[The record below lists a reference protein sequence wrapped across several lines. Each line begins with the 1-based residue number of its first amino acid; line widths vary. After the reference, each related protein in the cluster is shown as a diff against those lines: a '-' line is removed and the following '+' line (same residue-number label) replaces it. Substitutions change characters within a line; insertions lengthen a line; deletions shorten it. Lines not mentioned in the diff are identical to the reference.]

1 MSVGLRMMA
10 THLPGRATLADL
22 PELAELG
29 AAERAACLAL
39 GIERVAVGPGLS
51 AVDLAAR
58 AGRQVLA
65 AAGLGPERLDGLV
78 LIESRA
84 PETFSTSEA
93 TRLQRLLG
101 ADRAWA
107 FSVGGLGCAS
117 VVPALLAAAGRL
129 ATDPSAAHILV
140 AHGSKPVTVRRY
152 RHPVTIN
159 GDSGQAVLVCR
170 DGPLRVRDILLETS
184 GAYWDLFHVDY
195 RGRAPEQWRE
205 ECTDIPTYA
214 FRLAVESRKRIAALT
229 RRLLE
234 RNGLDRDAVSCY
246 VGQNLSTAAHR
257 IVAESLDVKL
267 SGACADNL
275 RDNGHLGPNDAL
287 FNLATAVD
295 RGELPEGGLAV
306 VLNMS
311 PAAAWSAMLV
321 EHGAREG
328 GAVCL

>member
-1 MSVGLRMMA
+1 MTIALHTTA
-10 THLPGRATLADL
+10 THLPGRTALAGL
-22 PELAELG
+22 PELAALSDP
-29 AAERAACLAL
+29 ERAACLAL
-39 GIERVAVGPGLS
+39 GIERVAVGDGLS

-58 AGRQVLA
+58 AGQQALA
-65 AAGLGPERLDGLV
+65 TAGLAPDRLDGLIM
-78 LIESRA
+78 IEPRA
-84 PETFSTSEA
+84 PEAFATSET
-93 TRLQRLLG
+93 TRLQALLG

-129 ATDPSAAHILV
+129 ATDPAAARILV
-140 AHGSKPVTVRRY
+140 VHGSTPVTTRRY
-152 RHPVTIN
+152 RHPVTVN
-159 GDSGQAVLVCR
+159 GDSGQAVLVAR

-184 GAYWDLFHVDY
+184 GAYWNLFHVDY
-195 RGRAPEQWRE
+195 RGREPDRWRE

-234 RNGLDRDAVSCY
+234 RNGVDRDAVSCY
-246 VGQNLSTAAHR
+246 IGQNLSAAALR

-267 SGACADNL
+267 SDACADNL

-287 FNLATAVD
+287 FNLATAID
-295 RGELPEGGLAV
+295 RGHLPEGGLAV

-321 EHGAREG
+321 EHGTGEG

>member
-1 MSVGLRMMA
+1 MSIALRATA
-10 THLPGRATLADL
+10 THLPGRATLAAL
-22 PELAELG
+22 PELAALDG
-29 AAERAACLAL
+29 PERAACLAL
-39 GIERVAVGPGLS
+39 GIERVAVGDGLS

-58 AGRQVLA
+58 AGRQALA
-65 AAGLGPERLDGLV
+65 AAGLAPDRLDGLIM
-78 LIESRA
+78 IEPRA
-84 PETFSTSEA
+84 PEAFSTSEA
-93 TRLQRLLG
+93 TRLQALLG

-107 FSVGGLGCAS
+107 FTVGGLGCAS

-129 ATDPSAAHILV
+129 ATDPSADHILV
-140 AHGSKPVTVRRY
+140 VHGSKPVTSRRY
-152 RHPVTIN
+152 RHPVTVN
-159 GDSGQAVLVCR
+159 GDSGQAVLVSR

-184 GAYWDLFHVDY
+184 GEFWNLFQVDY
-195 RGRAPEQWRE
+195 RGREPDRWRE
-205 ECTDIPTYA
+205 ECTDVPTYA

-234 RNGLDRDAVSCY
+234 RNAVERDAVSCY

-257 IVAESLDVKL
+257 IVAESLDVEL
-267 SGACADNL
+267 SDACADNL

-287 FNLATAVD
+287 LNLATAVD
-295 RGELPEGGLAV
+295 RGQLPEGGLAV

-321 EHGAREG
+321 EHGVAEG

>member
-1 MSVGLRMMA
+1 MNIALSTTA
-10 THLPGRATLADL
+10 THLPGRTDLAAL
-22 PELAELG
+22 PELAALG
-29 AAERAACLAL
+29 ERERAACLAL
-39 GIERVAVGPGLS
+39 GIERVAVGDGLS
-51 AVDLAAR
+51 AVDLAVR
-58 AGRQVLA
+58 AGRQALA
-65 AAGLGPERLDGLV
+65 TAGLGPDELDGLIM
-78 LIESRA
+78 IEPRA
-84 PETFSTSEA
+84 PEAFSTSEA
-93 TRLQRLLG
+93 TRLQALLG

-129 ATDPSAAHILV
+129 ATDPSAARVLV
-140 AHGSKPVTVRRY
+140 VHGSKPVTARRY
-152 RHPVTIN
+152 RHPVTVN
-159 GDSGQAVLVCR
+159 GDSGQAVLVSR

-184 GAYWDLFHVDY
+184 GEFWNLFHVDY
-195 RGRAPEQWRE
+195 RGRAPDRWRE

-229 RRLLE
+229 GRLLE
-234 RNGLDRDAVSCY
+234 RNGVDRDAVSCY
-246 VGQNLSTAAHR
+246 IGQNLSSAALR
-257 IVAESLDVKL
+257 IVSESLDVKL
-267 SGACADNL
+267 SDACADNL

-295 RGELPEGGLAV
+295 RGQLPEGGLAV

-321 EHGAREG
+321 EHGGGQG

>member
-1 MSVGLRMMA
+1 MNIALRATA
-10 THLPGRATLADL
+10 THLPGRTALADL
-22 PELAELG
+22 PELAALP
-29 AAERAACLAL
+29 ARERAACLGL
-39 GIERVAVGPGLS
+39 GIERVAVGAGLS

-65 AAGLGPERLDGLV
+65 ATGLAPDRLAGLIM
-78 LIESRA
+78 IEPRA
-84 PETFSTSEA
+84 PEAFSTSEA
-93 TRLQRLLG
+93 TRLQQLVG

-117 VVPALLAAAGRL
+117 VVPALLAAAGQL
-129 ATDPSAAHILV
+129 ATDPSAADILV
-140 AHGSKPVTVRRY
+140 VHGSKPVAARRY
-152 RHPVTIN
+152 RHPVTVN
-159 GDSGQAVLVCR
+159 GDSGQAVLVSR

-184 GAYWDLFHVDY
+184 GTYWDLFRVDY
-195 RGRAPEQWRE
+195 RGREPDRWRE

-214 FRLAVESRKRIAALT
+214 FRLAVESRKRIAGLT

-234 RNGLDRDAVSCY
+234 RNGVDRDAVSCY
-246 VGQNLSTAAHR
+246 VGQNLSTAALR

-267 SGACADNL
+267 SDACADNL

-287 FNLATAVD
+287 LNLATAVD
-295 RGELPEGGLAV
+295 RGQLPEGGLAV

-321 EHGAREG
+321 EHGTAEG